1 MKKLMASKL
10 WKRNAVVA
18 TVLLFVCIG
27 IYLNWAYQR
36 DAQTPELTEVL
47 NEELVMNSQPEAE
60 LVIGQD
66 APEDAMQTAMASLE
80 QQTSSEEYFAQ
91 IRLSRQESRDSAV
104 QLLQE
109 TIAYETGSDE
119 SAASA
124 ASDQLSLLVNRAL
137 DEAQVES
144 LIIAKG
150 YDDCVCFMNDG
161 SVSVAVSAPED
172 GLSEA
177 AVATIADVVLSQSD
191 YKLSEIRVV
200 EVH

>member
-1 MKKLMASKL
+1 MKNLMANKL

-36 DAQTPELTEVL
+36 NAQTPELTEVL

-80 QQTSSEEYFAQ
+80 QQTSSAEYFAQ

-109 TIAYETGSDE
+109 TMAYETGSDE